1 MNRLATCV
9 LTMLAAVA
17 ALTVLPGAAQA
28 EWSLAPGDTIMID
41 GDGECSV
48 GYFASDSDGYYIVTA
63 GHCAD
68 HTNVEVTA
76 SGVVIGKVVAGFQEC
91 QAAGGK
97 CARGKYGITIIALY
111 EDTRPTLKHWWTSV
125 GDARVDDEVCISGS
139 GDRRTRCGIVD
150 TATSTLTNITGAQSI
165 PGDSGSGAWG
175 GPDHKLVGLVIASD
189 VNETQIQPI
198 SDAQA
203 KARKLGYDLSIL
215 TA

>member
-1 MNRLATCV
+1 MKLFRRLFTGTVAAAAV
-9 LTMLAAVA
+9 LTAIPAIA
-17 ALTVLPGAAQA
+17 HA

-41 GDGECSV
+41 GDGQCSV

-68 HTNVEVTA
+68 YTNVEVTA
-76 SGVVIGKVVAGFQEC
+76 SGVTIGKVVAGYPEC
-91 QAAGGK
+91 HAAGGK
-97 CARGKYGITIIALY
+97 CERGKYGITIIRLY
-111 EDTRPTLKHWWTSV
+111 EDTRPTLRHWWTSV
-125 GDARVDDEVCISGS
+125 GDARVDDTVCISGS
-139 GDRRTRCGIVD
+139 GERRTRCGIVD

-189 VNETQIQPI
+189 DGETQIQPI

-203 KARKLGYDLSIL
+203 KARELGYNLAIL
-215 TA
+215 TG